1 MQGNILSHLICF
13 IVSSHGR
20 LSKTYSQR
28 KQSDISLD
36 HIFKIKSPLGARD
49 GTVVDWRRTKGR
61 LTIETV
67 EIEEDIMNGGEK
79 VTAIGDYTVILREL
93 VDNDKR
99 GGKQSNSIENKWIK
113 MNRRNG
119 SENMNICSVIILFRL
134 YAF

>member
-1 MQGNILSHLICF
+1 MACVRLRKCLTDNYCFRSKRRTKATPGARVGIRATVSVPGNRNPSTT
-13 IVSSHGR
+13 

-67 EIEEDIMNGGEK
+67 EIEEDNMNGGEK
-79 VTAIGDYTVILREL
+79 NHSHR
-93 VDNDKR
+93 
-99 GGKQSNSIENKWIK
+99 
-113 MNRRNG
+113 
-119 SENMNICSVIILFRL
+119 RL
-134 YAF
+134 YSHSAGIGRQ